1 MKIPSLGLSRS
12 LLKFLRRSTSAHNLL
27 TQTWQHPEVG
37 INQRPLTYCYVGKVC
52 ISNKTSRRHYSTS
65 RLFISDA
72 TAGQILQYVDLDLD
86 IDARLSDIEKLQANL
101 DARKIQVSVEE
112 LVINRKRMLDIKK
125 QKKDLEL
132 EREENAKQMA
142 ALVKEKKG
150 HPEFSTLSRPLI
162 ERGKEVKEKL
172 KSIMGQWWEVEEK
185 VMLAALSLP
194 NNLHP
199 QTPNSSPEVLEEYF
213 EERKITSALSH
224 YEIMKKSNLVKFS
237 NVGPRAY
244 YTQEK
249 LALLEQNLLRYFSRR
264 LEVDGFVNWTCPE
277 MFKPVVVE
285 GSGMDFM
292 NRNELF
298 CLQQK
303 SKSDV
308 DAGDSSSSIDSM
320 YFRGVSL
327 ASFSAYLTRSF
338 IEESALPMRLF
349 TVGKSYV
356 PCTENNLP
364 GLLGGVQSAKC
375 CVLGICR
382 SPEESWDM
390 CNNIR
395 EKVISLIIPFKV
407 PMRQVVI
414 PASCLHSS
422 EEYRMEV
429 QIWVPSQEQFLMM
442 GSVSML
448 SDYVSRR
455 LMIRYGENPNHLNMS
470 SPVHMVYGE
479 VMDISRFI
487 GCLVEYNEL
496 DVPHLEKDT

>member
-1 MKIPSLGLSRS
+1 MKIPNLGLSRS
-12 LLKFLRRSTSAHNLL
+12 LLKFLRTRTCTQNLL
-27 TQTWQHPEVG
+27 KQTWQQQDVRV
-37 INQRPLTYCYVGKVC
+37 NQRPLTYCYVGKLHKGC
-52 ISNKTSRRHYSTS
+52 KISKRYYSTS
-65 RLFISDA
+65 RLFISDS
-72 TAGQILQYVDLDLD
+72 TAGQISQYVDLDLD
-86 IDARLSDIEKLQANL
+86 IDARLSDPKKLKANME
-101 DARKIQVSVEE
+101 ARKIQFSVDE
-112 LVINRKRMLDIKK
+112 LVTNRRRMLDIKE
-125 QKKDLEL
+125 QKERLEM

-142 ALVKEKKG
+142 VLVREKKG
-150 HPEFSTLSRPLI
+150 LPEFSALSRPMI

-172 KSIMGQWWEVEEK
+172 KSIMSQWWEVEEN
-185 VMLAALSLP
+185 VMLTALSLP

-199 QTPNSSPEVLEEYF
+199 QTPDSSPEVVEEYF
-213 EERKITSALSH
+213 AERKMSSDLSH

-244 YTQEK
+244 YLQEK
-249 LALLEQNLLRYFSRR
+249 LALLEQNLIRYFSRR
-264 LEVDGFVNWTCPE
+264 LEVDGFIHWTCPE

-303 SKSDV
+303 SKSDF
-308 DAGDSSSSIDSM
+308 DSSDSSSSIDSV

-356 PCTENNLP
+356 PCTQNSLP
-364 GLLGGVQSAKC
+364 GLYGGVQSTKC

-395 EKVISLIIPFKV
+395 EKVISLIKPFKV
-407 PMRQVVI
+407 PMRLVVI

-429 QIWVPSQEQFLMM
+429 QIWVPSQEQYVMM

-455 LMIRYGENPNHLNMS
+455 LMIRCGENPNHLHKS

-479 VMDISRFI
+479 VMDISRLI
-487 GCLVEYNEL
+487 YCMVEYNKLE
-496 DVPHLEKDT
+496 VPQLENT